1 MSEPLIKIAGL
12 HKSYKKHAALKG
24 LELTVAAG
32 EVLAFLGP
40 NGAGKTTTINILT
53 GLLQPDAGEVY
64 YDGVLFNPENL
75 PQKRVMGVV
84 PQHNNLDRDLTV
96 TRNLKVHGLLFGL
109 RGKALTARINTVL
122 EQVGMRELARRPA
135 GQLSGGQKRR
145 LVIARALLHD
155 PKILF
160 LDEPSTGLDVEAR
173 RALHQIIAGLN
184 AKAGVSVFLTTHYIE
199 EADLLADRV
208 AFIDAG
214 RVVAVGTPAELKA
227 AIGAYALEYLADN
240 AFKALYFNSRDE
252 AVAAAARQAGEV
264 RIREVTLEDVY
275 LKLTGRKLEDGR
287 SPV

>member
-1 MSEPLIKIAGL
+1 MNEPLIKITGL
-12 HKSYKKHAALKG
+12 CKSYKQHQALKG
-24 LELTVAAG
+24 LDLNVMAG

-53 GLLQPDAGEVY
+53 GLLQLDAGEVC

-75 PQKRVMGVV
+75 SQKRVMGVV

-96 TRNLKVHGLLFGL
+96 ARNLKVHGLLFGM
-109 RGKALTARINTVL
+109 RGKILVKRIYEVL
-122 EQVGMRELARRPA
+122 ELVDMLDLFDRPA
-135 GQLSGGQKRR
+135 GKLSGGQKRR
-145 LVIARALLHD
+145 LIIARALLHN

-173 RALHQIIAGLN
+173 RTLHKIIAGLK

-208 AFIDAG
+208 AFIESG
-214 RVVAVGTPAELKA
+214 QIVALGNPDELKSS
-227 AIGAYALEYLADN
+227 IGRYALECYDDGEFLT
-240 AFKALYFNSRDE
+240 LYFNNRE
-252 AVAAAARQAGEV
+252 AAVNAAGVRTEEV

-275 LKLTGRKLEDGR
+275 LKYTGKKMGCAN
-287 SPV
+287 V

>member
-1 MSEPLIKIAGL
+1 MSEPLIKITGL
-12 HKSYKKHAALKG
+12 CKSYRKHQALKG
-24 LELTVAAG
+24 LELKVAAG

-64 YDGVLFNPENL
+64 YDGVLFDPENL

-96 TRNLKVHGLLFGL
+96 YRNLKVHGLLFGM
-109 RGKALTARINTVL
+109 RGKALATRIGAVL
-122 EQVGMRELARRPA
+122 EQVDLAGLAQRPA

-160 LDEPSTGLDVEAR
+160 LDEPSAGLDVEAR
-173 RALHQIIAGLN
+173 RALHRVIAGLN
-184 AKAGVSVFLTTHYIE
+184 AGAGVSVFLTTHYIE

-208 AFIDAG
+208 AFIDDG
-214 RVVAVGTPAELKA
+214 RIVAEGRPVKLKA
-227 AIGAYALEYLADN
+227 GVGKYALEYLDQGV
-240 AFKALYFNSRDE
+240 FKALYFDDRE
-252 AVAAAARQAGEV
+252 TAVMAAARQSGQV
-264 RIREVTLEDVY
+264 QIREVTLEDVY
-275 LKLTGRKLEDGR
+275 LSLTGRKMEAGH
-287 SPV
+287 V